1 MFTNSEMIMKGEKN
15 EWYSKYGFQT
25 GVLVFLL
32 ILSLKRS
39 DHHRPATATQ
49 NFSNPI
55 TLFVVFITIATTTK
69 TAHWSVFCKS
79 MG

>member
-39 DHHRPATATQ
+39 DLHRLATQ
-49 NFSNPI
+49 NFSNPV
-55 TLFVVFITIATTTK
+55 TLFVAFITIATTKK
-69 TAHWSVFCKS
+69 TAH
-79 MG
+79 